1 MGVLINA
8 TQNKQIKL
16 IGTDVNL
23 DSAYAR
29 VNFKAY
35 PDGSTL
41 EIGVEIYY
49 SKAKYA
55 EGIRIFTDIPDGN
68 FMCIIDSLTEAQSL
82 DTAYVYAI
90 QRFEQLGYQCQI
102 I

>member
-1 MGVLINA
+1 MGILINS
-8 TQNKQIKL
+8 TQNKQIKI

-35 PDGSTL
+35 PDGVTL
-41 EIGVEIYY
+41 EIGVDIYY

-55 EGIRIFTDIPDGN
+55 EGIKIFTDIPDGN
-68 FMCIIDSLTEAQSL
+68 FTFIIDSLNQAQSL
-82 DTAYVYAI
+82 DVAYIYAI

-102 I
+102 L